1 MHGQEKKVSDNAKNS
16 RINICLASDDRYV
29 PYMGIAIFSI
39 LKSSQPDDSFRF
51 YILDNGIS
59 EEGKRQLES
68 LSVLCRPFEIEFV
81 KIDTEK
87 LSNCSF
93 QEKRLTPAIFCRYFI
108 PEYIK
113 EDKVL
118 YLDCD
123 TMSRS
128 SLAELWNIDLEDNY
142 LAGTLDY
149 HVMKNGKLDGLFCGG
164 LDLSEYINSGVLL
177 INCKKWREDDIPAK
191 MMDLTIKNGSMLKF
205 PDQDIINYVCRGKKK
220 IISHSWNVM
229 GFLYKP
235 DLFCG
240 RPDFAE
246 IISQRENCRIRHFQ
260 PWRKNWFM
268 PHKEEYLALMAESP
282 WKELI
287 PDDDDK
293 KTVLKKN
300 IFRYFWKHPFCLAK
314 PSFYRQWKMRGT
326 ECMFNGW

>member
-1 MHGQEKKVSDNAKNS
+1 MDNNKTKNM
-16 RINICLASDDRYV
+16 NICFACDGNYV
-29 PYMGIAIFSI
+29 PYMGMAIFSI
-39 LKSSQPDDSFRF
+39 LKNSSKGDSFRF
-51 YILDNGIS
+51 YILEDNINANS
-59 EEGKRQLES
+59 KKE
-68 LSVLCRPFEIEFV
+68 VLVLIPLA
-81 KIDTEK
+81 EK
-87 LSNCSF
+87 LCGHTIPAEFIWLPISTDMF
-93 QEKRLTPAIFCRYFI
+93 RHIQMKEKRLTPAIFCRYFI

-113 EDKVL
+113 EDRVL

-123 TMSRS
+123 IMARS
-128 SLAELWNIDLEDNY
+128 SLAKLWNTGLEDNY
-142 LAGTLDY
+142 IAGTLDY
-149 HVMKNGKLDGLFCGG
+149 HVMKNGKLDGLFGG
-164 LDLSEYINSGVLL
+164 ELDLSEYVNSGVLL
-177 INCKKWREDDIPAK
+177 INCKKWREDGISAK

-205 PDQDIINYVCRGKKK
+205 PDQDIINFVCQGKKK

-235 DLFCG
+235 DLFCE

-246 IISQRENCRIRHFQ
+246 IIKQREDCRIRHFQ

-300 IFRYFWKHPFCLAK
+300 IFRYFWKHPFCIFK
-314 PSFYRQWKMRGT
+314 PSFYSQWKMRGA